1 MARQLRMEFK
11 DGVYHVINRGNYR
24 SAIFRAEKT
33 KAAFLKCL
41 GEACE
46 KTGWR
51 IHAWCVMSNHYHL
64 ALETPGANLVDGM
77 RWLQGTFATR
87 FNRMRKEQGHLFQGR
102 YKSLIVDAGDGLGAL
117 SHYIHLNPVRAGI
130 CAMADLE
137 SWRWSSANWLF
148 NPKLRPR
155 WYDPQ
160 AALSEA
166 GGLRDTAA
174 GRRKYGEFLAW
185 LTEDEPARKALRF
198 EQMSKGW
205 AIGTVGFK
213 KDLAKE
219 HRQFAA
225 ARQAGG
231 DDLAE
236 AKEAALQE
244 RLGEL
249 LQKVGHTRT
258 DAESG
263 EKYIPWKLAVASAM
277 KAATT
282 ATNRWLSENLAMGSM
297 HEVSRQVSAWDRAPD
312 RALLRKLK

>member
-1 MARQLRMEFK
+1 MARQLRFEFE
-11 DGVYHVINRGNYR
+11 DGFYHVINRGNYR
-24 SAIFRAEKT
+24 SSIFRAEKT

-46 KTGWR
+46 KTCWP

-77 RWLQGTFATR
+77 SWLQGTFATR

-102 YKSLIVDAGDGLGAL
+102 YKSLIVDDGDGLGAL

-130 CAMADLE
+130 CAIAELE
-137 SWRWSSANWLF
+137 SWRWSSATWLF
-148 NPKLRPR
+148 NSKLRPR

-160 AALSEA
+160 TALSAA

-219 HRQFAA
+219 YREYAA
-225 ARQAGG
+225 ARKAGG
-231 DDLAE
+231 EDLAE

-244 RLGEL
+244 TL
-249 LQKVGHTRT
+249 
-258 DAESG
+258 D
-263 EKYIPWKLAVASAM
+263 
-277 KAATT
+277 
-282 ATNRWLSENLAMGSM
+282 LS
-297 HEVSRQVSAWDRAPD
+297 
-312 RALLRKLK
+312 